1 MNEENWNIYD
11 AHASGIQH
19 GNIIFWTSMIHE
31 IIPRRTGSEVVLDYG
46 CGDGHFLRLLHQMR
60 PFAHGLGV
68 DIDEAALETARASRR
83 EPEPIEYASLT
94 ALDSLEQHFD
104 FVFSQEIFWMIED
117 LPALAKTLHRV
128 LKDKGEYYA
137 TMGCHIENPLWV
149 HRRQVLRS
157 EGVRYFD
164 YSLDEVADIF
174 YAAGFEVGLKRL
186 PVEYFNIY
194 HPEFTRR
201 RAQSLSR
208 LVQTSHDHKMLFYFR
223 RDDERREASIPL
235 KKT

>member
-1 MNEENWNIYD
+1 MNEENWNIHD

-19 GNIIFWTSMIHE
+19 GNIIFWTAMIHE
-31 IIPRRTGSEVVLDYG
+31 IIPRHTGREIILDYG

-68 DIDEAALETARASRR
+68 DIDEPALENARASRR
-83 EPEPIEYASLT
+83 ESEPIEYASLT
-94 ALDSLEQHFD
+94 ALDNLEQHFD
-104 FVFSQEIFWMIED
+104 FGFSQETFWMIED

-128 LKDKGEYYA
+128 LKNKGEYYV